1 MFSLANI
8 AVLIPAAGISSR
20 MGRPKQ
26 LLPWKGSTLL
36 GNCICMAQ
44 SITDTIVIVNG
55 AYKEKIEAEVKKF
68 KVETVHNLIWKE
80 GLGNSIAFGVNHIV
94 EKHKDID
101 GILIV
106 LPDQPFVT
114 TIYLKEMVERFSDY
128 DNSILATQYNGM
140 NHGVPVMFPKR
151 YFGELKELTG
161 EKGAKPILEK
171 YKDHV
176 VSITPEFKLKDI
188 DTVDDYQDLLKN

>member
-8 AVLIPAAGISSR
+8 AVLIPAAGNSSR

-26 LLPWKGSTLL
+26 LLPWKESTLL
-36 GNCICMAQ
+36 GKCIHIAK
-44 SITDTIVIVNG
+44 SITDKIVIVNG
-55 AYKEKIEAEVKKF
+55 AYKEEIEAEVKKF
-68 KVETVHNLIWKE
+68 NVETVHNLNWRE
-80 GLGNSIAFGVNHIV
+80 GIGNSIAFGVNHIV
-94 EKHKDID
+94 EKYQGID

-114 TIYLKEMVERFSDY
+114 TVYLKAMVEMFSDY
-128 DNSILATQYNGM
+128 HNSILATQYNRM

-151 YFGELKELTG
+151 YFEELKKLTG
-161 EKGAKPILEK
+161 DKGAKTILEK
-171 YKDHV
+171 YNDNV